1 MRRSSSNRRG
11 TWCLFVLLAASAAAA
26 PADPVR
32 LDSGL
37 VEGELVDAAKNLRVF
52 RGIPYAAPPVGE
64 LRWKPPQAVASWDGV
79 RAAREFGPI
88 CPQPPTLAAM
98 TREPLPPSNEDC
110 LYLNVWTAA
119 TSSDAK
125 LPVMVW
131 IHGGGLTMGW
141 SQQSVYDGSAFAA
154 RGVVLV
160 SINYRLG
167 PLGFLSLPEL
177 SRESE
182 HGSSG
187 NYGFLDQVAALEWV
201 KRNVAAFGGDPSNV
215 TIFGES
221 AGGTSVHAL
230 LTAPRAAGLFHRA
243 IAESA
248 WITESNIA
256 PLRSA
261 SPFGPSAEDQGQTW
275 VARLVAGS
283 NGDTSL
289 AALRRVP
296 AAEIVAKSSQGYA
309 ALIAIDGWFMP
320 EHGEQAFAD
329 GKATKVP
336 LIAGTNTD
344 EGTMFATMLGVGN
357 AGAYRDY
364 LTRIY
369 GEQTDAALKL
379 YPAPSDDAELGD
391 TLNRYLTE
399 SWFLRATRAML
410 LGHARTGAP
419 TYQYHFSLRSR
430 AVPNWGAHHAAEL
443 SFVFN
448 NPGGFGGSTEW
459 NDAERRLADAMIGY
473 WVQFATTGDP
483 NRDGLPAWP
492 KFDAVT
498 ESYLELGNEIRAG
511 NRLCADRC
519 AELDSILAA
528 LAESTSQTGGR

>member
-1 MRRSSSNRRG
+1 MRRSSSVGRV
-11 TWCLFVLLAASAAAA
+11 TWCLFALLVASAAAHA
-26 PADPVR
+26 EPVR

-37 VEGELVDAAKNLRVF
+37 VEGELVDAARDLRVF

-79 RAAREFGPI
+79 RAAREFAPI

-98 TREPLPPSNEDC
+98 TREALPPSNEDC

-119 TSSDAK
+119 PSAEAK

-131 IHGGGLTMGW
+131 IHGGGLTLGW
-141 SQQSVYDGSAFAA
+141 SQQAVYDGSAFAA

-187 NYGFLDQVAALEWV
+187 NYGFLDQVAALQWV
-201 KRNVAAFGGDPSNV
+201 ERNIAAFGGDPSNV
-215 TIFGES
+215 TLFGES

-230 LTAPRAAGLFHRA
+230 LTSPRAAGLFHRA
-243 IAESA
+243 IAESP

-256 PLRSA
+256 YLRSA
-261 SPFGPSAEDQGQTW
+261 SPFGPSAEDQGQSW
-275 VARLVAGS
+275 VAKLGAT
-283 NGDTSL
+283 DTSL

-296 AAEIVAKSSQGYA
+296 AAEIIAKSSQGYA
-309 ALIAIDGWFMP
+309 PLIAVDGWFMP
-320 EHGEQAFAD
+320 AHGEKVFAA
-329 GKATKVP
+329 GGATKVP

-357 AGAYRDY
+357 ASAYRDH
-364 LTRIY
+364 LSRIY
-369 GEQTDAALKL
+369 GEQGAAALQV
-379 YPAPSDDAELGD
+379 YPAPSDDGALAD
-391 TLNRYLTE
+391 TLNRYLTD
-399 SWFLRATRAML
+399 SWFLRATRGML
-410 LGHARTGAP
+410 LGSARAGAP

-430 AVPNWGAHHAAEL
+430 AVPAWGAHHAAEL

-448 NPGGFGGSTEW
+448 NPGGLGGSTEW
-459 NDAERRLADAMIGY
+459 NESERRVADAMIGY

-483 NRDGLPAWP
+483 NREGLPAWP
-492 KFDAVT
+492 RFDVAT
-498 ESYLELGNEIRAG
+498 EPYLELGNEIKAG
-511 NRLCADRC
+511 TRLCADRC
-519 AELDSILAA
+519 AELDRILAA
-528 LAESTSQTGGR
+528 LTGTTGQTGGK